1 LESDPTLGLELPGET
16 SNLDMDYHIQTPEDV
31 EKTKAPNQTF
41 YIYGTVVYA
50 DIFRVKRHTTFCS
63 FWNPDGGCDLCNEW
77 NYPSVC

>member
-41 YIYGTVVYA
+41 YVCGTVVYA
-50 DIFRVKRHTTFCS
+50 DIFSRTASHNILLLLESR
-63 FWNPDGGCDLCNEW
+63 WRLRPM
-77 NYPSVC
+77 

>member
-1 LESDPTLGLELPGET
+1 
-16 SNLDMDYHIQTPEDV
+16 V

-41 YIYGTVVYA
+41 YVYGTVVYA